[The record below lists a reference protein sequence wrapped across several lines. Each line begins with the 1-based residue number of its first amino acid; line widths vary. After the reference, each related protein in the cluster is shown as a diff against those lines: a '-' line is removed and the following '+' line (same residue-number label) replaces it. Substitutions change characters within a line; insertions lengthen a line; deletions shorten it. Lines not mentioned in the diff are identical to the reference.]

1 MVTLRQFLQVCSRHD
16 KTTYKLKILFVAVL
30 VNTLKNSF
38 VKLL

>member
-1 MVTLRQFLQVCSRHD
+1 MI

-38 VKLL
+38 VKLLY